1 MQVKSLLVR
10 FGSDIKAMEAGFK
23 KADSFVQNHAAKF
36 KKAGRTMTV
45 AGAAITGALGLMIKK
60 YVEVGDWVDKMSKRT
75 GISAE
80 SLSEL
85 AYACEI
91 TGANLGDVE
100 KGVKKMAKSITDA
113 DAGLETYLRSFRRI
127 GIDINDLKNL
137 KPEDQ
142 FIAIGSAIAGLSS
155 ETEKAATAQE
165 IFGRAGT
172 TLLPLFA
179 EGKAGIEAL
188 RKEAHK
194 LGIVFD
200 AEAAAKAATLK
211 DAQTA
216 LSRSFQG
223 VGFALADTV
232 IPALTQLVGK
242 ITNGITKVKDWVTEN
257 PKLAKTLVKV
267 AGGIGILLTILG
279 PLAMALPFLSKG
291 FSMMWKAALGP
302 VGIVIGVITAFA
314 MLGPLII
321 KHWEPIKAFFI
332 KLWED
337 VSGFFVN
344 AFNAIKGK
352 MLDWSIAIV
361 GILEKIPIVKK
372 LAGPWKESL
381 QAMRDEMDKTAENV
395 EIGAAVIEG
404 AAYKA
409 GFAWA
414 KSISETEGFKK
425 IWEKIGKA
433 AAPITTEVA
442 KASEKIAGLIGT
454 MTDEIK
460 KFTLSE
466 ADYNKWAL
474 DKKLADRIQTIGDE
488 EATEA
493 EKNKA
498 IAIAKKVHL
507 NEIAALDKTA
517 KAGEAERQRTLA
529 DEIKASLKSLYDAQ
543 TARREAA
550 VAEEKT
556 LTESIAQLSMDKFD
570 FDLMML
576 QQKYD
581 AEKLTTKNLLLLT
594 EEFELKKKEIEDAA
608 AVDRK
613 AKGDK
618 EKQERKERWENTL
631 SDIGWVMGQIGGL
644 LQQSFQ
650 NQMDRI
656 DQEEEAKIASINSQY
671 DAQIEANKALM
682 DAEQKKTQEI
692 LDAIDREYEAKRQ
705 AILAN
710 MEDNEERAALLTDLE
725 KAHEEELA
733 AARTAREAAEKATA
747 DKLAAIEKAKNE
759 ALRIASE
766 VLEAKRAAARKK
778 AAKQEKAV
786 ALLSAIVN
794 TAAAIVK
801 ALPVIPLAIA
811 VGILGAAQI
820 AVIAG
825 QRIPLKQGGIVTK
838 RTDATLGEAGP
849 EAVIPL
855 NKFNWKALQPA
866 GGMQLKQYVYFY
878 GNISNA
884 GSLDEI
890 SESLALRARRAMEQ
904 GR

>member
-1 MQVKSLLVR
+1 
-10 FGSDIKAMEAGFK
+10 
-23 KADSFVQNHAAKF
+23 
-36 KKAGRTMTV
+36 
-45 AGAAITGALGLMIKK
+45 
-60 YVEVGDWVDKMSKRT
+60 
-75 GISAE
+75 
-80 SLSEL
+80 
-85 AYACEI
+85 
-91 TGANLGDVE
+91 
-100 KGVKKMAKSITDA
+100 
-113 DAGLETYLRSFRRI
+113 
-127 GIDINDLKNL
+127 
-137 KPEDQ
+137 
-142 FIAIGSAIAGLSS
+142 
-155 ETEKAATAQE
+155 
-165 IFGRAGT
+165 
-172 TLLPLFA
+172 
-179 EGKAGIEAL
+179 
-188 RKEAHK
+188 
-194 LGIVFD
+194 
-200 AEAAAKAATLK
+200 
-211 DAQTA
+211 
-216 LSRSFQG
+216 
-223 VGFALADTV
+223 
-232 IPALTQLVGK
+232 
-242 ITNGITKVKDWVTEN
+242 
-257 PKLAKTLVKV
+257 
-267 AGGIGILLTILG
+267 
-279 PLAMALPFLSKG
+279 
-291 FSMMWKAALGP
+291 
-302 VGIVIGVITAFA
+302 
-314 MLGPLII
+314 
-321 KHWEPIKAFFI
+321 
-332 KLWED
+332 
-337 VSGFFVN
+337 
-344 AFNAIKGK
+344 
-352 MLDWSIAIV
+352 
-361 GILEKIPIVKK
+361 
-372 LAGPWKESL
+372 
-381 QAMRDEMDKTAENV
+381 
-395 EIGAAVIEG
+395 
-404 AAYKA
+404 
-409 GFAWA
+409 
-414 KSISETEGFKK
+414 
-425 IWEKIGKA
+425 
-433 AAPITTEVA
+433 VA